1 MPSDKF
7 PYIFLR
13 DLAFGLTGMLAIAMI
28 AATVVEKFAGSEVA
42 SALIY
47 RSPWM
52 IALWT
57 VTAAACA
64 VYIIRRRSSLTPVA
78 LLLHAAFIVILGGAA
93 VTFFTG
99 QQGKLTL
106 REGAEPLACFTLDNG
121 EEAPLPFSIALDNAS
136 PEYYPGTSAAMDY
149 VSHVT
154 LFPGGKASISMNK
167 ILDREGYRF
176 YQTAIGD
183 GYSVLTVSHDPWGI
197 GLSYAGYALL
207 IFSIMAFPFSQRTR
221 FRALLRK
228 LRDMP
233 KGAIA
238 AAILFSCGLT
248 AMAEDTTPM
257 PPVLPKALARNF
269 GKINVYWGER
279 VMPLQTMARDFCL
292 KVYGNETYRGLTP
305 EQVLTGWLFYYD
317 QWKNEPFIKT
327 EGSARRMI
335 GVTGSHASL
344 KDFYSRSGYL
354 LEQAVASDLADAKLR
369 QTDSRVA
376 MVTMVCTGAAFKVF
390 PLPEDGRD
398 DVRWLSL
405 ADRPPADI
413 DADSYIFISG
423 LLDKLSRE
431 IGTRQWKNADDQLTL
446 LLRFQTDADHN
457 MAAKTGR
464 RLLPD
469 DTRIAAERLYNK
481 VGSPLLPAIIA
492 LITGFAGIVG
502 LRLRRFT
509 LSICVLTLLWCVFL
523 LTLRGLTGGY
533 LPLSNGYETMLAMG
547 VLALLF
553 TPLAPSPSL
562 LVAGLA
568 LMVAYIGRGG
578 ATVSLLMPVL
588 SSPLLSVH
596 VLLVMASY
604 SIFAILAIISLRS
617 LLTSDTKAAT
627 LCALLLYP
635 AVFLLAAGIFVGA
648 VWANQSWGRYW
659 GWDPKETW
667 ALITLLI
674 YAFPL
679 HRGSFAVFR
688 RQRVLYLYLLF
699 AFLSVLMTY
708 FGVNYL
714 LSGLHSYA

>member
-7 PYIFLR
+7 PYIYLR
-13 DLAFGLTGMLAIAMI
+13 DLAFGLTGLLAIAMI
-28 AATVVEKFAGSEVA
+28 AATVVEKFAGSGVA

-57 VTAAACA
+57 VTAATCA

-78 LLLHAAFIVILGGAA
+78 LLLHAALIVILSGAA

-106 REGAEPLACFTLDNG
+106 REGADPIARFTLDNG
-121 EEAPLPFSIALDNAS
+121 EEALLPFSIALDKAA

-149 VSHVT
+149 VSRVT
-154 LFPGGKASISMNK
+154 LFPGGEASISMNR
-167 ILDREGYRF
+167 ILDRDGYRF

-197 GLSYAGYALL
+197 GFSYAGYALL
-207 IFSIMAFPFSQRTR
+207 IIAIVAFPFSRRTR
-221 FRALLRK
+221 FRALMRK
-228 LRDMP
+228 LRRAR
-233 KGAIA
+233 KVAIA
-238 AAILFSCGLT
+238 AAILITCGLT
-248 AMAEDTTPM
+248 AAADEATPM

-269 GKINVYWGER
+269 GKINVYWGDR

-335 GVTGSHASL
+335 GAIGSHASL
-344 KDFYSRSGYL
+344 KEFYDRSGYR

-390 PLPEDGRD
+390 PLPEEGQA

-405 ADRPPADI
+405 ADRPPADL

-423 LLDKLSRE
+423 LLDTLSRE
-431 IGTRQWKNADDQLTL
+431 ICARQWKNADDQLTL
-446 LLRFQTDADHN
+446 LLKFQADADHR
-457 MAAKTGR
+457 MTAETGR
-464 RLLPD
+464 PLLPD
-469 DTRIAAERLYNK
+469 QTRIAAERLYNQ
-481 VGSPLLPAIIA
+481 VGTPLLPAIIA
-492 LITGFAGIVG
+492 LITGFAGIIG
-502 LRLRRFT
+502 LRLRRLT
-509 LSICVLTLLWCVFL
+509 LAVSLLTLLWCIFL

-533 LPLSNGYETMLAMG
+533 IPLSNGYETMLAMG

-604 SIFAILAIISLRS
+604 SLFAILAIISARS
-617 LLTSDTKAAT
+617 LITADSKAAA
-627 LCALLLYP
+627 LCAMLLYP

-648 VWANQSWGRYW
+648 IWANQSWGRYW

-679 HRGSFAVFR
+679 HCGSFAAFR
-688 RQRVLYLYLLF
+688 RPRVIYLYLLF